1 MEHRNVLP
9 SEQLALQGLQEAHDT
24 RQWPHVVTLG
34 DAWLEAQGEMPAV
47 AATLYAEGLM
57 VAGRVEEAVLWSG
70 RAVNAIPAAFAVP
83 RIAALTTYGRALARA
98 GAYTK
103 ARTALA
109 QAVKIPTDHAE
120 TQEKQGHII
129 CAISDK
135 WRKGWALQEQRLAEP
150 EKALP
155 ENFRAW
161 DGRTAEPVSIL
172 HEQGIGDAVLFARWA
187 PQIAKITGH
196 PVTWYGPKVLHRWM
210 ADIPGVVLGDWAVL
224 EENREGGAGVRAMSL
239 PHVLRCNSK
248 WDVPMPVAPVSLQ
261 DARSAFRSSPM
272 LTVGVCWK
280 GSASGWHDFER
291 SYTPEQFAP
300 LWALRDHVQFVNLCH
315 DANVSDNAP
324 FAKTEYAD
332 IYANGEAVA
341 GCDLVITV
349 DTSVVHIAG
358 SLGIP
363 TICLV
368 PTVADWRFEWPTGH
382 NTPFYPSV
390 TVVRRRNIRDVSAI
404 DTARRM
410 LDAWT
415 DAKQQVTA

>member
-1 MEHRNVLP
+1 MTNP
-9 SEQLALQGLQEAHDT
+9 
-24 RQWPHVVTLG
+24 
-34 DAWLEAQGEMPAV
+34 
-47 AATLYAEGLM
+47 
-57 VAGRVEEAVLWSG
+57 
-70 RAVNAIPAAFAVP
+70 
-83 RIAALTTYGRALARA
+83 
-98 GAYTK
+98 
-103 ARTALA
+103 
-109 QAVKIPTDHAE
+109 
-120 TQEKQGHII
+120 
-129 CAISDK
+129 
-135 WRKGWALQEQRLAEP
+135 
-150 EKALP
+150 
-155 ENFRAW
+155 
-161 DGRTAEPVSIL
+161 
-172 HEQGIGDAVLFARWA
+172 HEQGIGDAVLFAGWA

-300 LWALRDHVQFVNLCH
+300 LWAPRDHVQFVNLCH
-315 DANVSDNAP
+315 NANVSYNAP